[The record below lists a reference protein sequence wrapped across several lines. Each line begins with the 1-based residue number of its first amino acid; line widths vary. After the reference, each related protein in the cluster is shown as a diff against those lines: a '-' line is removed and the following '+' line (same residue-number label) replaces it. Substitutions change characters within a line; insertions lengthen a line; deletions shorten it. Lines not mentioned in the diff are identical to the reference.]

1 MEQRK
6 EVKLNELVYG
16 VLRAF
21 VAARSTQH
29 GHVVVVV
36 VERSIF
42 VSFSQSDLL

>member
-21 VAARSTQH
+21 VGRGSAQH
-29 GHVVVVV
+29 GHVVVI
-36 VERSIF
+36 VERPIF